1 MLSALVSATKLTS
14 VSVKFSH
21 EHTFMNAHFVYRIHT
36 FPHVCLSLPARLPPP
51 RGSVQ
56 GDLDVLVGFED
67 GSVSFY
73 ENTANNATAPTAAV
87 YTLQAADLFGSKDS
101 DGHAN
106 AAPW

>member
-1 MLSALVSATKLTS
+1 
-14 VSVKFSH
+14 
-21 EHTFMNAHFVYRIHT
+21 
-36 FPHVCLSLPARLPPP
+36 
-51 RGSVQ
+51 VQ